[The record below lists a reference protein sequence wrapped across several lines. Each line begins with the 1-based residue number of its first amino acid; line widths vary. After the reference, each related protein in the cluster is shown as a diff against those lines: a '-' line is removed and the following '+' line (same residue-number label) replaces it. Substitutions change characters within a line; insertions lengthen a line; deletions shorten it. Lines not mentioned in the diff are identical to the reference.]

1 MIGQHWDQPLL
12 IKRAG
17 KENTSTTSI
26 IIFGYC
32 PRNYEVILSL
42 TTKQKMTC
50 KTPSIRPDSNQHPQ
64 HTGWLMQ
71 NSQGSTKLFCT
82 NKFTKLNVYIFGNIG
97 AVSTNE
103 NNFYGY
109 YVVNFES
116 SMYKIKD
123 DTIIDEK
130 VWLMDTLL
138 LTNIKLQR

>member
-1 MIGQHWDQPLL
+1 
-12 IKRAG
+12 
-17 KENTSTTSI
+17 
-26 IIFGYC
+26 
-32 PRNYEVILSL
+32 
-42 TTKQKMTC
+42 
-50 KTPSIRPDSNQHPQ
+50 
-64 HTGWLMQ
+64 MQ

-130 VWLMDTLL
+130 V
-138 LTNIKLQR
+138 